1 MINRRAK
8 SPKKPG
14 VIRRGSDCKTDG
26 SAEPA
31 QEGDGL
37 QPWLAAKEVGSYSP
51 RQCWLN
57 IRAKLLFRQEVT
69 VRSLLGWRGSFTSA
83 TPSEVGLHS
92 IGVDIL
98 KLMRLQR
105 LRETF

>member
-1 MINRRAK
+1 MIIEGRKAQRSRGLFGAAVIAK
-8 SPKKPG
+8 Q
-14 VIRRGSDCKTDG
+14 TG